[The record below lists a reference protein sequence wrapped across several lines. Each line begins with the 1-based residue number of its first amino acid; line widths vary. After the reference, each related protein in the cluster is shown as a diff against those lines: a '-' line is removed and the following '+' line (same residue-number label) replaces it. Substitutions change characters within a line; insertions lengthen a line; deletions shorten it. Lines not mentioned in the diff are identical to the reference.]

1 MAIAIS
7 KSKAEVVITS
17 VNNKSEGMLNKI
29 MSNKLN
35 VPKWRRFFSFKD
47 DSKKSF
53 AGKNVLIVDD
63 EEPFL
68 MSTIDGLSAYA
79 EDYHVLT
86 ALNGEEAIKTLKSTK
101 VDLLVTDLK
110 MPKMNGLQL
119 IAYMNRNHT
128 GVPIIVMTAYGTQ
141 QIETRLRNEMEI
153 LNYIEKPLDINI
165 LAESIYNGLMTDDSD
180 RSSQNISLASFLQL
194 VEMEKTTCTL
204 KIASEDRIGYIYL
217 KNGEIMEAETDKLN
231 GKEAAMDI
239 TSWDDCD
246 IDIMFSCKIEEK
258 RIGSNLTQILSD
270 HPIIRMEA
278 KAEREAEAEREA
290 SLKAEAEDKAKAE
303 REASLKAEA
312 EDKAKAERE
321 AKLEAEA
328 EREKITMQKLRAW
341 KKT

>member
-7 KSKAEVVITS
+7 KSKAEIVITS
-17 VNNKSEGMLNKI
+17 VNNKSEGMLKKI

-35 VPKWRRFFSFKD
+35 VPKWRRFLSFTK

-86 ALNGEEAIKTLKSTK
+86 ALNGEEAINTLKSAK

-119 IAYMNRNHT
+119 IAYMNRNHPGT
-128 GVPIIVMTAYGTQ
+128 PIIVMTAYGTQ
-141 QIETRLRNEMEI
+141 QIETRLRDDMGI

-165 LAESIYNGLMTDDSD
+165 LAESISNGLMTDDSD

-204 KIASEDRIGYIYL
+204 KITSEDRIGYIYF
-217 KNGEIMEAETDKLN
+217 KNGEIMEAETHELN

-239 TSWDDCD
+239 TSWDNCD

-258 RIGSNLTQILSD
+258 RIESNLTQILSD
-270 HPIIRMEA
+270 HPIIKMEA
-278 KAEREAEAEREA
+278 KAEKEANLEAEAETKAKAENKA
-290 SLKAEAEDKAKAE
+290 KLKAEAE
-303 REASLKAEA
+303 
-312 EDKAKAERE
+312 AKAERE

-328 EREKITMQKLRAW
+328 ETKAKAEKGKITMQKLRAW